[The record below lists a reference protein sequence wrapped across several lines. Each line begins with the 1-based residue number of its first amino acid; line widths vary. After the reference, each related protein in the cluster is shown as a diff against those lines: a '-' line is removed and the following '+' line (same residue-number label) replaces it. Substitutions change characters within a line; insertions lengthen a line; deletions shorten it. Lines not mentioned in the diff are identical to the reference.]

1 MRSRSDAVPQ
11 LVGNESNL
19 GKPPAQRKSRQRP
32 NKPISAERRM
42 QNCRAQRAYRQRKRD
57 KLKELEAKVA
67 SLEPGYN
74 KPESVPNR
82 TAGTPPTTADPL
94 RIESSPSLQTL
105 ALTSTAIDSSQSYS
119 LNAWDY
125 NTNVW
130 LDDPATSSLN
140 VEMMTLPQ
148 ISSDE
153 GLPTVLENNPTESF
167 SDMLHNTDTR
177 ELSSMVTLDA
187 STSTTAGFSD
197 NTATATSS
205 SSLLSVNT
213 SASMYSASRSHTCK
227 DIHIHRPSGKALI
240 RNPQLIR
247 KWFQTLP
254 QSTRRLLAQ
263 LAKDG
268 DFSFVDVISS
278 LLLAE
283 TNSNNIEDQI
293 LQGSDPDKTEA
304 RLSEMRFAISPAT
317 SYSPYRN
324 ALRIARFSYFA
335 ALFTNFSSLGFD
347 FGLFLDEHSLS
358 PFCANSPAEDANT
371 STATQDE
378 NIPFSLRPISSQYT
392 ISHHPYID
400 ALPFPTF
407 RRRALAALAADPPLL
422 DEDDLCLDLMLH
434 DGLVCWGSAGQ
445 NGMDYGTPWDS
456 HSWEAKEWFLRK
468 WKWLVGG
475 QDGELW
481 HSSRWWAAQRGEYI
495 SMRD

>member
-1 MRSRSDAVPQ
+1 MSSPSDTVPQ
-11 LVGNESNL
+11 LVGDESNVRKL
-19 GKPPAQRKSRQRP
+19 PAQRKSRQRP

-67 SLEPGYN
+67 SLEPGY
-74 KPESVPNR
+74 KPGSIPNR
-82 TAGTPPTTADPL
+82 TAVTPPATADPL
-94 RIESSPSLQTL
+94 GIEDSPSLQTH
-105 ALTSTAIDSSQSYS
+105 ATSTAIDSSQSYS

-130 LDDPATSSLN
+130 LDDPASTSLN
-140 VEMMTLPQ
+140 IEMMTLPQ
-148 ISSDE
+148 ISSNE
-153 GLPTVLENNPTESF
+153 GQLTASEHNTTESF
-167 SDMLHNTDTR
+167 SDLLHNTDTR
-177 ELSSMVTLDA
+177 ELSSMATLDA
-187 STSTTAGFSD
+187 PTSTTAGLSD

-213 SASMYSASRSHTCK
+213 SASMYSASRSLTRK

-240 RNPQLIR
+240 RKPQLIR
-247 KWFQTLP
+247 RWFQSLP

-268 DFSFVDVISS
+268 DFSFVDMISS

-283 TNSNNIEDQI
+283 TSSNSIEDQI
-293 LQGSDPDKTEA
+293 FEVSDPEKTESQ
-304 RLSEMRFAISPAT
+304 LSEMRFAISPAT

-347 FGLFLDEHSLS
+347 FGLFLDERSLS
-358 PFCANSPAEDANT
+358 PFCVNNAAEGTNT
-371 STATQDE
+371 STVTEDE

-392 ISHHPYID
+392 VSHHPYID

-407 RRRALAALAADPPLL
+407 RRRALAALVADPPLL

-468 WKWLVGG
+468 WKWLIGG

>member
-1 MRSRSDAVPQ
+1 MTSPSDAASQ
-11 LVGNESNL
+11 LVGDESNVR
-19 GKPPAQRKSRQRP
+19 KSPVQRKSRQRP

-67 SLEPGYN
+67 SLEPGY
-74 KPESVPNR
+74 KPGSVPNR
-82 TAGTPPTTADPL
+82 TAVTPPATADPL
-94 RIESSPSLQTL
+94 GIEGSPSLQTH
-105 ALTSTAIDSSQSYS
+105 ATSAAIDSSQSYD

-130 LDDPATSSLN
+130 LDDPTSTSLN
-140 VEMMTLPQ
+140 IEMMSLPQ
-148 ISSDE
+148 ISSNEDQS
-153 GLPTVLENNPTESF
+153 TASENNPTESF
-167 SDMLHNTDTR
+167 SALLHNTDTR
-177 ELSSMVTLDA
+177 ELSSMAALDVP
-187 STSTTAGFSD
+187 TSTTAGLSD

-205 SSLLSVNT
+205 SSLLSINT
-213 SASMYSASRSHTCK
+213 SASMYSASRSLTRK

-240 RNPQLIR
+240 RKPQLIR
-247 KWFQTLP
+247 KWFQSLP

-268 DFSFVDVISS
+268 DFSFVDMISS

-283 TNSNNIEDQI
+283 TSSNNIEVH
-293 LQGSDPDKTEA
+293 LFEGSDPEKTESQ
-304 RLSEMRFAISPAT
+304 LSEMRFAISPAT

-347 FGLFLDEHSLS
+347 FGLFLDERSQS
-358 PFCANSPAEDANT
+358 PFCVNRAAEVANT
-371 STATQDE
+371 STVTEDE
-378 NIPFSLRPISSQYT
+378 NIPFSLRPVSSQYT

-400 ALPFPTF
+400 ALPFPTL

-468 WKWLVGG
+468 WKWLIGG

>member
-1 MRSRSDAVPQ
+1 MTSPSDTVPQ
-11 LVGNESNL
+11 LVDDESNVRKQL
-19 GKPPAQRKSRQRP
+19 ARGKSRQRP

-57 KLKELEAKVA
+57 KLIELEAKVA
-67 SLEPGYN
+67 SLEPGQG
-74 KPESVPNR
+74 PGPVPNR
-82 TAGTPPTTADPL
+82 TAVTPLTTADPL
-94 RIESSPSLQTL
+94 PIERSPSLQTHV
-105 ALTSTAIDSSQSYS
+105 TSTAIDPSQSYS
-119 LNAWDY
+119 LNSWNYD
-125 NTNVW
+125 TNVW
-130 LDDPATSSLN
+130 LDDPASSSLN
-140 VEMMTLPQ
+140 IEMTTLPQ
-148 ISSDE
+148 ISSYD
-153 GLPTVLENNPTESF
+153 GQPIVSENNLTESF
-167 SDMLHNTDTR
+167 SALLHNTDTG
-177 ELSSMVTLDA
+177 ELSSMATLDA
-187 STSTTAGFSD
+187 STSTTVRQSD

-213 SASMYSASRSHTCK
+213 SASMYSASRSLTRK

-240 RNPQLIR
+240 RKPQLIR
-247 KWFQTLP
+247 KWFQSLP

-268 DFSFVDVISS
+268 DFSFVDMISS

-283 TNSNNIEDQI
+283 TGFNNIEDQI
-293 LQGSDPDKTEA
+293 FEGSDPEKTES
-304 RLSEMRFAISPAT
+304 RLSEIRFAMSPAA

-347 FGLFLDEHSLS
+347 FGLFLDERSLS
-358 PFCANSPAEDANT
+358 PFCVNSPAEDANP
-371 STATQDE
+371 STATPDE

-392 ISHHPYID
+392 VSHHPYID

-407 RRRALAALAADPPLL
+407 RRRALAALVADPPLL

-468 WKWLVGG
+468 WKWLIGG

>member
-1 MRSRSDAVPQ
+1 MTSPSDTVPP
-11 LVGNESNL
+11 LVGDESNV
-19 GKPPAQRKSRQRP
+19 RKSPTQRNSKQRT

-67 SLEPGYN
+67 SLEPGHE
-74 KPESVPNR
+74 PGSVPNR
-82 TAGTPPTTADPL
+82 TAVTPLAAADPL
-94 RIESSPSLQTL
+94 WIQDSPSLQTHV
-105 ALTSTAIDSSQSYS
+105 TSTTIDSSQSYS
-119 LNAWDY
+119 LNSWDY
-125 NTNVW
+125 DSNSW
-130 LDDPATSSLN
+130 PDDPASTSLSI
-140 VEMMTLPQ
+140 ETMTLPQ
-148 ISSDE
+148 LSSSE
-153 GLPTVLENNPTESF
+153 GQPIVSENNPTESF
-167 SDMLHNTDTR
+167 SALLHNTDTG
-177 ELSSMVTLDA
+177 ELSSMATLDT
-187 STSTTAGFSD
+187 STSTTAGPSD

-213 SASMYSASRSHTCK
+213 SASMYSTSRSLARK
-227 DIHIHRPSGKALI
+227 DIHIHRPSGKTLI
-240 RNPQLIR
+240 RKPQLIR
-247 KWFQTLP
+247 QWFQSLP
-254 QSTRRLLAQ
+254 QYTRRLLAQ

-268 DFSFVDVISS
+268 DFSFVDMISS

-283 TNSNNIEDQI
+283 TSSNYLEGQIFEGSEPEKIETQ
-293 LQGSDPDKTEA
+293 
-304 RLSEMRFAISPAT
+304 LSEIRFAMSPAA
-317 SYSPYRN
+317 SYPPYRN

-347 FGLFLDEHSLS
+347 FGLFLDERSLS
-358 PFCANSPAEDANT
+358 PFCFNRPVEDANT
-371 STATQDE
+371 STATRDE
-378 NIPFSLRPISSQYT
+378 SIPFSLRPISSQYT
-392 ISHHPYID
+392 VSHHPYID

-434 DGLVCWGSAGQ
+434 DGLVCWGSASQ

-468 WKWLVGG
+468 WKWLIGG

>member
-1 MRSRSDAVPQ
+1 MTSPTDTVPQ
-11 LVGNESNL
+11 LVGDESNVGNL
-19 GKPPAQRKSRQRP
+19 PAQRKPRQRP
-32 NKPISAERRM
+32 NKPITAERRI

-67 SLEPGYN
+67 SLDPGY
-74 KPESVPNR
+74 KPGPVPNR
-82 TAGTPPTTADPL
+82 TAVTPPATADPL
-94 RIESSPSLQTL
+94 RIEVSSSLQTDT
-105 ALTSTAIDSSQSYS
+105 TSAVIDSSQSYG
-119 LNAWDY
+119 LNSWDY
-125 NTNVW
+125 DTSVW
-130 LDDPATSSLN
+130 LDDPASTSLN
-140 VEMMTLPQ
+140 IEMMTLPQ
-148 ISSDE
+148 ISSNE
-153 GLPTVLENNPTESF
+153 GQPTVSENNPTESF
-167 SDMLHNTDTR
+167 SDLLHDTDTR
-177 ELSSMVTLDA
+177 ELSSMAILDA
-187 STSTTAGFSD
+187 STSTTAGLSD

-213 SASMYSASRSHTCK
+213 SASMYSASRSPTRK
-227 DIHIHRPSGKALI
+227 DIHIHRPSGKTLI
-240 RNPQLIR
+240 RKPQLIR
-247 KWFQTLP
+247 KWFQSLP

-263 LAKDG
+263 LARDG
-268 DFSFVDVISS
+268 DFSFVDMISS

-283 TNSNNIEDQI
+283 TSLNNSEDQI
-293 LQGSDPDKTEA
+293 LKGSDPERTES

-347 FGLFLDEHSLS
+347 FGLFLDERSLS
-358 PFCANSPAEDANT
+358 PFCVNSPAEDANT
-371 STATQDE
+371 STATQYE

-407 RRRALAALAADPPLL
+407 RKRALAALAADPPLL

-468 WKWLVGG
+468 WKWLIGG

>member
-1 MRSRSDAVPQ
+1 MTSSSDTVPQ
-11 LVGNESNL
+11 LVGDKSSL
-19 GKPPAQRKSRQRP
+19 RKSSAQRRSRQRQ

-67 SLEPGYN
+67 SLDSGYKPG
-74 KPESVPNR
+74 SVPNR
-82 TAGTPPTTADPL
+82 TARTPPATADPL
-94 RIESSPSLQTL
+94 QIEGSPSLQTH
-105 ALTSTAIDSSQSYS
+105 ATSTDIDPSLSYS
-119 LNAWDY
+119 LNSWDY

-130 LDDPATSSLN
+130 LDDPASTSLN
-140 VEMMTLPQ
+140 IEMMSLPQ
-148 ISSDE
+148 ISPNE
-153 GLPTVLENNPTESF
+153 GHPTVSETNPTESF
-167 SDMLHNTDTR
+167 SDLRHNTDTR

-187 STSTTAGFSD
+187 STSITPGLSD

-213 SASMYSASRSHTCK
+213 SASMYSASRSLTRK

-240 RNPQLIR
+240 RKPQLIR
-247 KWFQTLP
+247 KWFQSLP

-268 DFSFVDVISS
+268 DFSFVDMISS

-283 TNSNNIEDQI
+283 TGSNNIEDRI
-293 LQGSDPDKTEA
+293 FEGSDPEKTES

-347 FGLFLDEHSLS
+347 FGLFLDERSLS
-358 PFCANSPAEDANT
+358 PFCVNSPTEDAST

-392 ISHHPYID
+392 VSHHPYID

-407 RRRALAALAADPPLL
+407 RRRALAALTADPPLL

-434 DGLVCWGSAGQ
+434 DGLVCWGSASQ

-468 WKWLVGG
+468 WKWLIGG

>member
-1 MRSRSDAVPQ
+1 MTSPSDAASQ
-11 LVGNESNL
+11 LVGDESNVR
-19 GKPPAQRKSRQRP
+19 KSPVQRKSRQRP

-67 SLEPGYN
+67 SLEPGY
-74 KPESVPNR
+74 KPGSVPDR
-82 TAGTPPTTADPL
+82 TAVTPPATADPL
-94 RIESSPSLQTL
+94 GIEGSPPLQTH
-105 ALTSTAIDSSQSYS
+105 TPSTAIDSSQSYS

-125 NTNVW
+125 NDNVW
-130 LDDPATSSLN
+130 LDDPTSTSLN
-140 VEMMTLPQ
+140 IEMMALPQ
-148 ISSDE
+148 ISSNE
-153 GLPTVLENNPTESF
+153 GQITASENNPTESF
-167 SDMLHNTDTR
+167 SDLLHNADTR
-177 ELSSMVTLDA
+177 ELSSMTTLDA
-187 STSTTAGFSD
+187 PTSTTAGLSD

-213 SASMYSASRSHTCK
+213 SASMYSASRSLTRK

-240 RNPQLIR
+240 RKPQLIR
-247 KWFQTLP
+247 KWFQSLP

-268 DFSFVDVISS
+268 DFSFVDMISS

-283 TNSNNIEDQI
+283 TSSNNIEDQSFEV
-293 LQGSDPDKTEA
+293 SDPEKTEL

-347 FGLFLDEHSLS
+347 FGLFLDERSQS
-358 PFCANSPAEDANT
+358 PFCVKSAAEDANT
-371 STATQDE
+371 STVTEDE

-400 ALPFPTF
+400 ALPFPTL

-468 WKWLVGG
+468 WKWLIGG